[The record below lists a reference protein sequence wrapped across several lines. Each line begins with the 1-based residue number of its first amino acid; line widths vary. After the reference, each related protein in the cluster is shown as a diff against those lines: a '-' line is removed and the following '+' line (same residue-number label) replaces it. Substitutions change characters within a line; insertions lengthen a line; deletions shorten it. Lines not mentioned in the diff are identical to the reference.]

1 MLVVCQPG
9 RLQRQPTQLH
19 HPAVESLARVVELCV
34 AAVAEGEDAE
44 AEAGQGVGR
53 EGLAQEEAPEL
64 EGKQFYR
71 FLENLRY

>member
-1 MLVVCQPG
+1 M
-9 RLQRQPTQLH
+9 
-19 HPAVESLARVVELCV
+19 ESLARVVELCV

-44 AEAGQGVGR
+44 AEVGQGVGR

-71 FLENLRY
+71 LLEYLKY